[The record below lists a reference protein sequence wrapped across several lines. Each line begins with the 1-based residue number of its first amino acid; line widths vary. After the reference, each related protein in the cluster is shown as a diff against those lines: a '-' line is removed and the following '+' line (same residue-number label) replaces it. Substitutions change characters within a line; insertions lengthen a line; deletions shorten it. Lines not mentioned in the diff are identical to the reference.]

1 MFRWAKSSW
10 ASLSAVEKQA
20 LRSDKRT
27 TPLVPFLSEKTL
39 FPPRLHPEQRQR
51 LSRITDQMRDGWG
64 DHGRIAQLV
73 RTHRLMG
80 METPVE
86 QGGMGEDAY
95 FHSKFL
101 QRLATLDRDGD
112 WLHRIMVPNSLG
124 PAQLLLAFGT
134 PAQRADYVAAL
145 ARGDKTPCFALTG
158 PHNGSDAA
166 AMPVSAHVT
175 ADGQS
180 ITFSCVKRWITLS
193 PVANLLGVA
202 VRVRDHGITLLL
214 LDLDKLTKKQQERV
228 HISSHRPIGANFPN
242 GFVRIDE
249 LTVPIETA
257 VIGGR
262 AQLGKGWTMLM
273 ACLQHGRGISLPSVA
288 LGGTSSVL
296 WHTLMYA
303 QVRRQFKQPLSHL
316 YAVQRMIA
324 EMTLRWHVSDALND
338 YYHALLRAGH
348 ASSSLSAL
356 LKWTMT
362 AMHREV
368 VQNGMDV
375 FAGKGI
381 SMGGKNPI
389 AHFYLQAPIAITVE
403 GANALTQHVIVPAQ
417 SLLEHHP
424 HMQDVIT
431 ALEADDAAAFY
442 RTVLATTRHVVQDVL
457 VGSLTDRD
465 RSRVAF
471 WQYRCLV
478 EGGRLR
484 HRQDLSRA
492 LANATVALVLKEA
505 VRWRWATRPNHKILC
520 TMLLHHIEARWV
532 QERAVTPLE
541 PAMARFL
548 TLKWF
553 QGEGLHDLAALEEHL
568 VGRDPTLTEARAFW
582 TQHGHWNVP
591 QDLADRVVEVDTFA
605 SEGR

>member
-20 LRSDKRT
+20 LRSDKRA
-27 TPLVPFLSEKTL
+27 TPLLAKGTL
-39 FPPRLHPEQRQR
+39 FPPRLLPEQQDR
-51 LSRITDQMRDGWG
+51 LSRITGEMQVGWHDQ
-64 DHGRIAQLV
+64 GRVMEIV
-73 RTHRLMG
+73 RRHRLMG
-80 METPVE
+80 METPTA

-101 QRLATLDRDGD
+101 QRLATLDRDGN

-134 PAQRADYVAAL
+134 PVQKERYVAAL

-166 AMPVSAHVT
+166 AMPVTAHVT
-175 ADGQS
+175 PDGQS
-180 ITFSCVKRWITLS
+180 IVFSCVKRWITLS

-214 LDLDKLTKKQQERV
+214 VDLDTLSKRQRQRI
-228 HISSHRPIGANFPN
+228 HISPHRPIGANFPN
-242 GFVRIDE
+242 GFVRVDE
-249 LTVPIETA
+249 LTVPIEDA

-262 AQLGKGWTMLM
+262 AQLGKGWAMLM

-296 WHTLMYA
+296 WHTLLYT
-303 QVRRQFKQPLSHL
+303 QIRRQFKQPLLHL
-316 YAVQRMIA
+316 YAVQRMVA
-324 EMTLRWHVSDALND
+324 EMTLRWYVSDALND
-338 YYHALLRAGH
+338 YYHALLRVDR

-381 SMGGKNPI
+381 SLGGKNPI
-389 AHFYLQAPIAITVE
+389 AHFYQQAPIAITVE

-424 HMQDVIT
+424 HLQHVI
-431 ALEADDAAAFY
+431 AAIEADDAAAFY
-442 RTVLATTRHVVQDVL
+442 RAVFDNMRHITQDVL
-457 VGSLTDRD
+457 LGFYRDRD

-471 WQYRCLV
+471 WQHRCLL

-492 LANATVALVLKEA
+492 LANATAALVLKEA
-505 VRWRWATRPNHKILC
+505 VRWRWTHRPDHKVFC
-520 TMLLHHIEARWV
+520 SLLLQHIEARWV
-532 QERAVTPLE
+532 QERTVTPLS
-541 PAMARFL
+541 PQCARFL
-548 TLKWF
+548 ALQWF

-568 VGRDPTLTEARAFW
+568 VGRDPALVQAKAFW
-582 TQHGHWNVP
+582 TKHGHWDVP
-591 QDLADRVVEVDTFA
+591 PDLADRVVEVDTFP
-605 SEGR
+605 S